1 MIEYMRIQKSKFWG
15 WVFSALGLGLVIGA
29 VVMLVLGNAQ
39 QTKQVNAIK
48 QQMAEQASQAKTTQD
63 ELTAKLASAEASRAL
78 AATKYDTLLAEQ
90 KKATADPT
98 PSASTSTD
106 ALEVVS
112 RTVSPS
118 SVSASDT
125 ITMTAKVKGAPD
137 KVTMR
142 VLASSGTYDQTFTL
156 KKSSTSGGV
165 ETWKRTVN
173 APGKKGTY
181 RYYATATRGG
191 TSVTMPNVSASTFVV
206 E

>member
-29 VVMLVLGNAQ
+29 VVMLIVANGQ
-39 QTKQVNAIK
+39 QTKQVNTIK

-63 ELTAKLASAEASRAL
+63 ELTARVASTEASRAAVAAKYDAL
-78 AATKYDTLLAEQ
+78 AAQQ
-90 KKATADPT
+90 KKAAASPT
-98 PSASTSTD
+98 PAATPSDT
-106 ALEVVS
+106 LVVVS

-118 SVSASDT
+118 SVPASDT
-125 ITMTAKVKGAPD
+125 ITLTAKVKGAPD

-142 VLASSGTYDQTFTL
+142 ILASSGTYDQTFTL
-156 KKSSTSGGV
+156 KKSSTSSGV
-165 ETWKRTVN
+165 ETWKRAVD

-181 RYYATATRGG
+181 RYYATATANG